1 MRIAHLLTVVEGVSQ
16 GVCMCSGVCVHGGV
30 QRSVSRGVCP
40 EGDVC
45 PGEWPRGCVQ
55 GVYTPQTQR
64 HIPNSEPEPLPR
76 WEQNDWQTNVKTLP
90 YLNFVCGR

>member
-1 MRIAHLLTVVEGVSQ
+1 MLKLDLTRKHSSRMRIAHLLTVVEGVSQ

-45 PGEWPRGCVQ
+45 PGE
-55 GVYTPQTQR
+55 
-64 HIPNSEPEPLPR
+64 
-76 WEQNDWQTNVKTLP
+76 
-90 YLNFVCGR
+90 